1 MLKRYFEIYPFPDQ
15 NDPDLVPI
23 LLSPAQHNSMAQL
36 LAKLTKFDSVSD
48 RLQKEDLSML
58 QARKLF
64 DSIVVKFGGEYPT
77 LKTYLSPTG
86 RAYDTFRYT
95 HQKGCFAT
103 DNCAFHKN
111 FQKSHREP

>member
-1 MLKRYFEIYPFPDQ
+1 
-15 NDPDLVPI
+15 
-23 LLSPAQHNSMAQL
+23 MAQL

-64 DSIVVKFGGEYPT
+64 DSLLVKFDVEYST

-86 RAYDTFRYT
+86 GSYDTFRYT
-95 HQKGCFAT
+95 HQIRCLAT